1 MSITQT
7 LRVSLLSLAAVAA
20 TNVEAETLIEIYQRA
35 LQSDPVIRQAEALYL
50 ANRETKPQARSA
62 VLPFVS
68 LSAGAATSSS
78 EDPNRPFNFATG
90 EVDPNILSTEVDRD
104 STNWSLNLD
113 QTVFDWGQIL
123 QLRQADKIVAR
134 AEADYE
140 VAKQNLLVR
149 VATTYFLVLAA
160 EDTLASEQ
168 SAREAIGRQ
177 LEQAQRRFEVGLIA
191 VTDVQ
196 ESQAGYDLAVAT
208 EISAQ
213 QNVATTQEFLREI
226 IGEYVQDLAAPAG
239 EIPLVTPQPANV
251 EAWVKQALEQN
262 LLLVSGR
269 LAADIAR
276 DTISIQ
282 RSARLPS
289 VTFST
294 SLAHSAS
301 DTVRYNNL
309 VNNPP
314 CAILPTLCPP
324 TQTPSQTA
332 SDSYSFALRLSVP
345 IYTGGF
351 NASRIQQAVYEHR
364 GVIESLEQVA
374 RQTEREARDAYLS
387 VISEISR
394 VRALAQAV
402 ESSRTALRATEAG
415 FEVGTRTTVD
425 VLTSQNNLRR
435 AETTYAR
442 SRYDYIL
449 NVLRLKLAAG
459 TLSVADIE
467 EVDSWLTDP
476 AG

>member
-1 MSITQT
+1 MNITRT
-7 LRVSLLSLAAVAA
+7 LRVSLLSLVAVAT
-20 TNVEAETLIEIYQRA
+20 TNVEAETLMEIYQRA
-35 LQSDPVIRQAEALYL
+35 VQNDPIIRQAEALYL
-50 ANRETKPQARSA
+50 ASLETKPQARSA
-62 VLPFVS
+62 ILPFVS
-68 LSAGAATSSS
+68 LSAGAATAHS
-78 EDPNRPFNFATG
+78 EDPNRPTNFATG
-90 EVDPNILSTEVDRD
+90 QVDPDILSTEVDRD
-104 STNWSLNLD
+104 SSSWSLNLD
-113 QTVFDWGQIL
+113 QTVFDWGQVL
-123 QLRQADKIVAR
+123 QLRQADKVIAR

-140 VAKQNLLVR
+140 VAKQDLLFR

-191 VTDVQ
+191 VTDVE

-208 EISAQ
+208 EIAAQ

-226 IGEYVQDLAAPAG
+226 IGEYVQNLAAPAG
-239 EIPLVTPQPANV
+239 EIPLVTPRPADV
-251 EAWVKQALEQN
+251 EAWVNQALQQN
-262 LLLVSGR
+262 LLLISGR

-289 VTFST
+289 VTLST
-294 SLAHSAS
+294 SLSHSAS
-301 DTVRYNNL
+301 DVVRFNNL
-309 VNNPP
+309 VANAP
-314 CAILPTLCPP
+314 CLQAQPCPP
-324 TQTPSQTA
+324 LRTPSQTA
-332 SDSYSFALRLSVP
+332 SDNYSFALRLSVP

-364 GVIESLEQVA
+364 GVLEALEQIA

-387 VISEISR
+387 VLSEISR

-435 AETTYAR
+435 AETTFAR

-459 TLSVADIE
+459 SLSVTDIE
-467 EVDSWLTDP
+467 EVDGWLVDS

>member
-1 MSITQT
+1 MKTKRIIYSC
-7 LRVSLLSLAAVAA
+7 LSCIAALATSGAD
-20 TNVEAETLIEIYQRA
+20 AETLMEIYQRA
-35 LQSDPVIRQAEALYL
+35 LQNDPIIRQAEAIYL
-50 ANRETKPQARSA
+50 ADLESKPQARSA

-68 LSAGAATSSS
+68 LSAGAATAHST
-78 EDPNRPFNFATG
+78 DPNRPTNFATG
-90 EVDPNILSTEVDRD
+90 EVDPNILSTELDRD
-104 STNWSLNLD
+104 SSNWSLSLD

-123 QLRQADKIVAR
+123 QLRQADKVVAR

-140 VAKQNLLVR
+140 VAKQDLLVR

-168 SAREAIGRQ
+168 AAREAIGRQ
-177 LEQAQRRFEVGLIA
+177 LEQAQRRFDVGLIA

-196 ESQAGYDLAVAT
+196 EAQAGYDLAVAT

-226 IGEYVQDLAAPAG
+226 IGEYVQDLAAPVG

-251 EAWVKQALEQN
+251 EAWVDQALEQN
-262 LLLVSGR
+262 LLLISGR
-269 LAADIAR
+269 LSADIAR
-276 DTISIQ
+276 DNISIQ

-289 VTFST
+289 LTLSS
-294 SLAHSAS
+294 SLSSASS

-309 VNNPP
+309 VANAP
-314 CAILPTLCPP
+314 CFQNLPCPA
-324 TQTPSQTA
+324 TRTPSQTD
-332 SDSYSFALRLSVP
+332 SESYSIALRFSVP

-351 NASRIQQAVYEHR
+351 NASRIQQAVYQHR
-364 GVIESLEQVA
+364 GVIEGLEQIA

-467 EVDSWLTDP
+467 EVNGWLEYP
-476 AG
+476 SG